1 MSKERAISYL
11 FDYRESRKLG
21 IKRTVG
27 MGFET
32 LRTNF
37 LSMEVESVVGS
48 TRDDVQ
54 KYVWVYYILI

>member
-54 KYVWVYYILI
+54 KYV